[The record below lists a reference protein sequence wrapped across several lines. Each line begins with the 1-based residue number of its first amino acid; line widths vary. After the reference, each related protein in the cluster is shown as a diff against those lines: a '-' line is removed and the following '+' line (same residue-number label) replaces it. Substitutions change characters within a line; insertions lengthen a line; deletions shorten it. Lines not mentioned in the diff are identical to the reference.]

1 MKKLLMVL
9 LAVSFFWVSS
19 NTYAGWHESFTKAA
33 VPDSS
38 GKITSDHTWQ
48 WWGWG
53 KAVVK
58 DGALELTGAKDPF
71 GTFTCWIQIDPSLDP
86 SITITPTDCEMYF
99 KIKITTTG
107 TQSTSDQFHVPYA
120 IDPNFM
126 QNLNVFTVFSMP
138 LQHVVGVLY
147 FATDS
152 IMTVNANAAIGYDQY
167 YWEKIKVKDG
177 QVSAW
182 VYPDGGAPGA
192 SPDVQ
197 FTQTKV
203 TTPAPMLALIGSF
216 ASDSAKVYIDEIYYN
231 ETPSVVGVSENPAP
245 IAVDYSLQ
253 QNYPNPFNPETSIR
267 YSLKEQSRV
276 ILKIYNLKGETVATL
291 VDGVVSA
298 GLHDV
303 NWNAA
308 NMPSGVYLYKLKT
321 AKFSQ
326 TKKMLL
332 VK

>member
-1 MKKLLMVL
+1 M
-9 LAVSFFWVSS
+9 
-19 NTYAGWHESFTKAA
+19 
-33 VPDSS
+33 
-38 GKITSDHTWQ
+38 
-48 WWGWG
+48 
-53 KAVVK
+53 
-58 DGALELTGAKDPF
+58 
-71 GTFTCWIQIDPSLDP
+71 
-86 SITITPTDCEMYF
+86 
-99 KIKITTTG
+99 
-107 TQSTSDQFHVPYA
+107 
-120 IDPNFM
+120 
-126 QNLNVFTVFSMP
+126 
-138 LQHVVGVLY
+138 
-147 FATDS
+147 
-152 IMTVNANAAIGYDQY
+152 
-167 YWEKIKVKDG
+167 
-177 QVSAW
+177 
-182 VYPDGGAPGA
+182 
-192 SPDVQ
+192 
-197 FTQTKV
+197 
-203 TTPAPMLALIGSF
+203 
-216 ASDSAKVYIDEIYYN
+216 
-231 ETPSVVGVSENPAP
+231 GVSENPAP